1 MESII
6 REAVFDHMDANNFLV
21 ECQHGFISKR
31 SCVTNFLCILDSW
44 TKYLD
49 ESLPVDAIYLDFA
62 KAFDSL
68 PHQRML
74 NKLVSYGIKEN
85 LLTWIKEFLVGRK
98 QRVGLNGSFS
108 SWASVSSGVP
118 QGSVLGPVLF
128 VIFINDMP
136 EVVDSICQMYADD
149 TKIFYPVDSKQSGE
163 QLQQDLDNLMKW
175 SHKWQLRFNAG
186 KCKVLHLGR
195 SNQEY
200 TYCMKDH
207 GSDKIENLESSEGE
221 KDLGILVD
229 HELKFSR
236 HVETQVN
243 KANKILGMVRRSYQY
258 LDGETLRML
267 FTALIRP
274 HLEFA
279 NVAWSPRYQ

>member
-1 MESII
+1 
-6 REAVFDHMDANNFLV
+6 
-21 ECQHGFISKR
+21 
-31 SCVTNFLCILDSW
+31 
-44 TKYLD
+44 
-49 ESLPVDAIYLDFA
+49 
-62 KAFDSL
+62 
-68 PHQRML
+68 
-74 NKLVSYGIKEN
+74 
-85 LLTWIKEFLVGRK
+85 
-98 QRVGLNGSFS
+98 
-108 SWASVSSGVP
+108 
-118 QGSVLGPVLF
+118 
-128 VIFINDMP
+128 
-136 EVVDSICQMYADD
+136 MYADD

-163 QLQQDLDNLMKW
+163 QLQQDLDNLVKW

-279 NVAWSPRYQ
+279 NVAWSPRYQKDKDLIEGVLRRASKMVPGLKNMCYEDRLKSMKLPSMEYRRQRGDMIETYKYMQGMYKVENIFELDDKCATRGHPYKIKKQRCLTNLRQHFFTCRVTNTWNSLPEEVVTAPNLQTFKNRLDKLWTERKYNVN